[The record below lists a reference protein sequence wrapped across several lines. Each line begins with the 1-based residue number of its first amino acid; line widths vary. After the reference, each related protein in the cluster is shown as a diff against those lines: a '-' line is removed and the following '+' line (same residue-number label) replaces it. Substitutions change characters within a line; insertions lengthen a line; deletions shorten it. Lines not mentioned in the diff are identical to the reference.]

1 MKLNE
6 SQLILI
12 FNLVQ
17 KEVYSKEVF
26 QLIPRK
32 QLKELYEVLKI
43 EITNLYKF
51 REGYHTANRA
61 RGSVIYRDKYGN
73 PYKVELPK
81 NDPGGE
87 HD

>member
-1 MKLNE
+1 MKLKE
-6 SQLILI
+6 SYLILI

-43 EITNLYKF
+43 EITNLY
-51 REGYHTANRA
+51 
-61 RGSVIYRDKYGN
+61 
-73 PYKVELPK
+73 ELDDETMLNK
-81 NDPGGE
+81 MKD
-87 HD
+87 

>member
-43 EITNLYKF
+43 EITNLY
-51 REGYHTANRA
+51 ELA
-61 RGSVIYRDKYGN
+61 DKDMLN
-73 PYKVELPK
+73 KME
-81 NDPGGE
+81 D
-87 HD
+87 

>member
-1 MKLNE
+1 MKLEE
-6 SQLILI
+6 SYLILI

-43 EITNLYKF
+43 EITNLY
-51 REGYHTANRA
+51 
-61 RGSVIYRDKYGN
+61 
-73 PYKVELPK
+73 ELDDETMLNK
-81 NDPGGE
+81 MKD
-87 HD
+87 

>member
-43 EITNLYKF
+43 EITNLYKLDD
-51 REGYHTANRA
+51 ETMLNKMK
-61 RGSVIYRDKYGN
+61 D
-73 PYKVELPK
+73 
-81 NDPGGE
+81 
-87 HD
+87 

>member
-1 MKLNE
+1 MKLEE
-6 SQLILI
+6 SYLILI

-43 EITNLYKF
+43 EITNLYELDDENLIEIINLFKKYLNS
-51 REGYHTANRA
+51 GY
-61 RGSVIYRDKYGN
+61 
-73 PYKVELPK
+73 
-81 NDPGGE
+81 
-87 HD
+87 

>member
-1 MKLNE
+1 MKLKE
-6 SQLILI
+6 YYLILI

-43 EITNLYKF
+43 EITNLY
-51 REGYHTANRA
+51 
-61 RGSVIYRDKYGN
+61 
-73 PYKVELPK
+73 ELDDETMLNK
-81 NDPGGE
+81 MKD
-87 HD
+87 

>member
-43 EITNLYKF
+43 EITNLY
-51 REGYHTANRA
+51 
-61 RGSVIYRDKYGN
+61 
-73 PYKVELPK
+73 ELDDETMLNK
-81 NDPGGE
+81 MKD
-87 HD
+87 